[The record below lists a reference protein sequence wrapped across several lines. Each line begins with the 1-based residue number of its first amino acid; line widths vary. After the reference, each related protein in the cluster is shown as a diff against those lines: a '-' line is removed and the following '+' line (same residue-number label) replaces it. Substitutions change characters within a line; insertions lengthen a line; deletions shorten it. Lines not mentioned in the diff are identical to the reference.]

1 MKLVIWFTGL
11 SGSGKTSL
19 GKKLFTYLKGID
31 RSVVFLDGD
40 ELRSGL
46 SKDLDFTKSD
56 RTENIRRVAE
66 LACLLLKQV
75 DVVIVATISP
85 EEKQRKLAKDIIGTK
100 FFRLI
105 YLSTPLEVCSIRDP
119 KGHYMRAHQGL
130 IKRFTG
136 ISAPF
141 DVPNY
146 CDLEL
151 NTAKISLHVCLKK
164 ILENF
169 FSKT

>member
-105 YLSTPLEVCSIRDP
+105 YI
-119 KGHYMRAHQGL
+119 Q
-130 IKRFTG
+130 
-136 ISAPF
+136 
-141 DVPNY
+141 
-146 CDLEL
+146 
-151 NTAKISLHVCLKK
+151 
-164 ILENF
+164 
-169 FSKT
+169 